1 MVELILVQCNLVHN
15 QYQWKS
21 ESLCTFMS
29 NKSYDYFS
37 NAEPS
42 NLFGKNDFD
51 KINTTFTDQN
61 GRSLEIKGK
70 VNFALFTNK

>member
-1 MVELILVQCNLVHN
+1 
-15 QYQWKS
+15 
-21 ESLCTFMS
+21 MS
-29 NKSYDYFS
+29 NKSYDYFL
-37 NAEPS
+37 NAESS
-42 NLFGKNDFD
+42 NLTGKNEFD